1 MDLLY
6 REILTREH
14 SLFKASAVRTIAL
27 VLNDIEDLVA
37 VVALG
42 HTGDGLKNELCAL
55 KRRTLGDGGNS
66 SSTYCGMTRDN
77 SPTSQTIS
85 LMAATLFFLHVVE
98 HGPAHAADNTYL
110 VHGLQPKLFLGKPA
124 ERCGS
129 VADGDHERLVIGLVA
144 VVERLFK
151 ADRVELALGG
161 AYAAADAQILVD
173 NNAAAAEAALDFL
186 LDLLLGEVAAQI
198 A

>member
-1 MDLLY
+1 M
-6 REILTREH
+6 
-14 SLFKASAVRTIAL
+14 SFAPSSGVP
-27 VLNDIEDLVA
+27 
-37 VVALG
+37 
-42 HTGDGLKNELCAL
+42 
-55 KRRTLGDGGNS
+55 LGDGRKQLLNILRDDG
-66 SSTYCGMTRDN
+66 DN

-85 LMAATLFFLHVVE
+85 LMAATLFSLHVVE

-151 ADRVELALGG
+151 ADRVELAL
-161 AYAAADAQILVD
+161 AV
-173 NNAAAAEAALDFL
+173 
-186 LDLLLGEVAAQI
+186 
-198 A
+198 

>member
-1 MDLLY
+1 M
-6 REILTREH
+6 
-14 SLFKASAVRTIAL
+14 
-27 VLNDIEDLVA
+27 
-37 VVALG
+37 
-42 HTGDGLKNELCAL
+42 
-55 KRRTLGDGGNS
+55 
-66 SSTYCGMTRDN
+66 
-77 SPTSQTIS
+77 
-85 LMAATLFFLHVVE
+85 
-98 HGPAHAADNTYL
+98 
-110 VHGLQPKLFLGKPA
+110 HGLQPKLFLGKPA

-173 NNAAAAEAALDFL
+173 DCAAAAEAALDFL

-198 A
+198 LEGSARFFGAAAVSKLPIETATVFASSGL